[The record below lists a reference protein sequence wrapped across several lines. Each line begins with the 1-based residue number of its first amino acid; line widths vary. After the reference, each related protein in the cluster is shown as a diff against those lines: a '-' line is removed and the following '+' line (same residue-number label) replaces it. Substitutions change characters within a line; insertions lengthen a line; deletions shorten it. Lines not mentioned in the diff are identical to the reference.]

1 MRAFCPP
8 SRERVCV
15 LSLSDREKKEQK
27 KETTCSSLRSFAPAP
42 QHPNRRRPHKLTDAF
57 SCQQHD
63 ETCSRTQRYTFH
75 EQGRATHLPRVECPS
90 LCLSLV
96 RSKDGPTSGQPRRIA
111 GMDQNNAC
119 RPISSAQTRAGYP
132 EWTGVPSM
140 AMDTNALG
148 VLGWFR
154 QVCGA
159 NPNSRRF
166 FPRQKKTTRLPK
178 KNDAKF

>member
-15 LSLSDREKKEQK
+15 LSLRDREKKEQK

-111 GMDQNNAC
+111 GMDQNNALHAD
-119 RPISSAQTRAGYP
+119 RFPPPKREQGTQSGLVYP
-132 EWTGVPSM
+132 PWRWTPTPL
-140 AMDTNALG
+140 A
-148 VLGWFR
+148 
-154 QVCGA
+154 C
-159 NPNSRRF
+159 
-166 FPRQKKTTRLPK
+166 
-178 KNDAKF
+178 